1 MNNQRFLLTTAA
13 MLAFALP
20 AAAASQ
26 SRDVSGFS
34 GITLSAPIRVDL
46 VLGDRESVVLEGDD
60 KAIAAIETSVE
71 NGALHIRMKRDSK
84 VFSWNVNGA
93 EKVRV
98 KITAK
103 KVSALNINGSGD
115 INARELR
122 ADALAIGIA
131 GSGDISI
138 GGGKVGDLALQISG
152 SGDLGAGR
160 LEVRRA
166 VVSITGSGDATVW
179 ARESL
184 TVSVAGSGD
193 VGYYGDPSLTRS
205 VAGSGEIRRLG
216 AAPA

>member
-103 KVSALNINGSGD
+103 TVSALNIKGSGD
-115 INARELR
+115 ISARELR
-122 ADALAIGIA
+122 ADALAIGIS

-138 GGGKVGDLALQISG
+138 
-152 SGDLGAGR
+152 
-160 LEVRRA
+160 
-166 VVSITGSGDATVW
+166 
-179 ARESL
+179 
-184 TVSVAGSGD
+184 
-193 VGYYGDPSLTRS
+193 GYYGDPSLTRS